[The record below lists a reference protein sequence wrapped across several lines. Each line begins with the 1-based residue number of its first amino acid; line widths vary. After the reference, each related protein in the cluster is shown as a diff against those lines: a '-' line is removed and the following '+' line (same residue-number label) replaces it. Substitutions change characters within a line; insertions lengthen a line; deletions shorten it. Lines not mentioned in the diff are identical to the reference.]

1 LIEVK
6 AAKSKTARRRFI
18 KMQPNLEKWLRPY
31 RESKGPVCPRG
42 LRKLELETRRRAK
55 ITQWPANALRHG
67 FASYHL
73 GHFKNAA
80 ELALEMGHTD
90 QNMIFEHYR
99 QLVRPKE
106 AARYWK
112 ICPPSAASSKI
123 VAISAAA

>member
-1 LIEVK
+1 
-6 AAKSKTARRRFI
+6 
-18 KMQPNLEKWLRPY
+18 
-31 RESKGPVCPRG
+31 
-42 LRKLELETRRRAK
+42 LRKLELETRQRAK
-55 ITQWPANALRHG
+55 IADWPPNALRHG

-73 GHFKNAA
+73 AHFKNAA

-90 QNMIFEHYR
+90 QQTIFEHYR

-112 ICPPSAASSKI
+112 ICPVSAARGKI